1 MRGRFG
7 TPSEKKSWESC
18 STAGSS
24 NRQPSHI
31 SPPSPPKRMFC
42 SRRNVWQ
49 GFGGIWRSLADA
61 VSIVPNGELRG
72 RVVHPVRGAGWGE
85 SSPTAAGLRMVPS
98 RGSL

>member
-7 TPSEKKSWESC
+7 TPSEKSL
-18 STAGSS
+18 GSLVPLPVLPIDS
-24 NRQPSHI
+24 RLTSAP
-31 SPPSPPKRMFC
+31 PPKRMFC
-42 SRRNVWQ
+42 SKRNVWQ

-61 VSIVPNGELRG
+61 VSILPNGELRG
-72 RVVHPVRGAGWGE
+72 RVVHPVRGAGLGG